1 MISWFV
7 WRTHREVCCWTLALI
22 SHRRWIGTVRC
33 RTGSWSLMPIWVNWP
48 FVPLSWRTKTAV
60 TIIACRRSTTLHRSS
75 SIWTIIRYWNIQ
87 VGLLMWQRAVVSTRH
102 TICTCFCCIYQN
114 TCLLTD
120 NRRQFRLRT
129 GAIYNMGWIRWG
141 WWLIILSRVLILLR
155 AIWLDIM
162 PSTWYRRT
170 RRIWAVWSI
179 AISMVY
185 VAVHTLLHLFNRKEK

>member
-48 FVPLSWRTKTAV
+48 IVPLSWRTKTTV
-60 TIIACRRSTTLHRSS
+60 TIIACRRSATLHRSS
-75 SIWTIIRYWNIQ
+75 SIWTIARYWYIQ
-87 VGLLMWQRAVVSTRH
+87 VGLLTWQRAVVSSRH
-102 TICTCFCCIYQN
+102 TVWTCFCCIYQN
-114 TCLLTD
+114 TCLLTN
-120 NRRQFRLRT
+120 NRRQLRLRT
-129 GAIYNMGWIRWG
+129 GTIYTMGCICRG